1 MITTRTL
8 TTGISKIVAS
18 LMTIAFSFVAF
29 AHGQSCALLPTW
41 APLTSLAD
49 GQSKTGYMISGATY
63 TQSCA

>member
-1 MITTRTL
+1 MTTTRTL

-18 LMTIAFSFVAF
+18 LMTIAFSLVAF
-29 AHGQSCALLPTW
+29 AHGQNCNLLPGW
-41 APLTSLAD
+41 SPSVLAD